1 VPKVLGIDPGLT
13 RCGVGVVDVDSSRR
27 ARLVQV
33 DVYKTGAT
41 EELPVRIG
49 KIGHSIREL
58 IEAERPELIALERV
72 FAQVN
77 LKTVM
82 GTAQISGVV
91 LALAYEFRIPI
102 VMFTPTQ
109 VKAAVTGSGRAD
121 KLQVANMVVRL
132 LKLKEAPK
140 PVDATDAL
148 AIALTAAL
156 TGVDKAS
163 TASSSSLSPAKAKW
177 IEAERATAKSRKR

>member
-1 VPKVLGIDPGLT
+1 MPKVLGIDPGLT
-13 RCGVGVVDVDSSRR
+13 RCGVGVVTFDSARR
-27 ARLVQV
+27 ADLVYV
-33 DVYKTGAT
+33 DVYKTGPS
-41 EELPVRIG
+41 EELPARVGGIG
-49 KIGHSIREL
+49 KRIREL
-58 IEAERPELIALERV
+58 IVSEKPDLIALERV

-91 LALAYEFRIPI
+91 LALAYEFGIPI

-156 TGVDKAS
+156 TGLDR
-163 TASSSSLSPAKAKW
+163 ASSAQGANLSPAKAAW
-177 IEAERATAKSRKR
+177 IQAERASAKSRKR